1 MKDNFNHRRWFK
13 DQYLKEANI
22 NEEMMSKE
30 DAFKALRDVE
40 ANMRGKIDDH
50 YIKLMMKALDSLQAD
65 EITAMLDK
73 EANIDE
79 GIFDIER
86 DREGADFFELIDPN
100 SGVLVTGTKQDIMEY
115 LWENTE
121 LEIKQIK

>member
-1 MKDNFNHRRWFK
+1 MKDFNLR
-13 DQYLKEANI
+13 QYLAENK
-22 NEEMMSKE
+22 
-30 DAFKALRDVE
+30 
-40 ANMRGKIDDH
+40 
-50 YIKLMMKALDSLQAD
+50 
-65 EITAMLDK
+65 LDK

-100 SGVLVTGTKQDIMEY
+100 RGVLVTGTKQDIMEY

>member
-1 MKDNFNHRRWFK
+1 VIFKNKKMKDFNLR
-13 DQYLKEANI
+13 QYLAENK
-22 NEEMMSKE
+22 
-30 DAFKALRDVE
+30 
-40 ANMRGKIDDH
+40 
-50 YIKLMMKALDSLQAD
+50 
-65 EITAMLDK
+65 LDK

-100 SGVLVTGTKQDIMEY
+100 RGVLVTGTKQDIMEY